1 MKQILFFS
9 GTYCHSC
16 QTFKPIMEL
25 ISQQYPVSF
34 FNVNDDSELADEYE
48 IEFVPT
54 LIFLKDNQVVNKLLG
69 VKTQQ
74 QIMQI
79 YNSL

>member
-1 MKQILFFS
+1 
-9 GTYCHSC
+9 
-16 QTFKPIMEL
+16 MEL